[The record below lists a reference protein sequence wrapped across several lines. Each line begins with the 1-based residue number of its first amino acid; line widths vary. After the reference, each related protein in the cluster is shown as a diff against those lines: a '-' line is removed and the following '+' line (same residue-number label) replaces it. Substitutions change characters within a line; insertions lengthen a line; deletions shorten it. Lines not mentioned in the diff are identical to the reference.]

1 LATEFLPT
9 TTKRQQQHQHLSLTS
24 LTSPSQAKQT
34 QRAAPTMSNA
44 PGSGGLNNRFN
55 SYQQSFG
62 HNASGKIF
70 AEEQTNTLKDT
81 VTTQYQAEE
90 TANAVL
96 TQLHGQRQQLQ
107 GANDDVWETRQL
119 TEETKRELH
128 ALQAKYREKKNRL
141 RIIIGLLGIVD
152 FLLFVRLLRC
162 GGSFFC
168 RRY

>member
-1 LATEFLPT
+1 
-9 TTKRQQQHQHLSLTS
+9 
-24 LTSPSQAKQT
+24 
-34 QRAAPTMSNA
+34 MSSA

-55 SYQQSFG
+55 SYQQG
-62 HNASGKIF
+62 YNASGKSF
-70 AEEQTNTLKDT
+70 AEEQTNQLKDT

-96 TQLHGQRQQLQ
+96 NQLHGQRQQIQ

-141 RIIIGLLGIVD
+141 KVIIGLLGLLD
-152 FLLFVRLLRC
+152 FLMFLRLLRC
-162 GGSFFC
+162 RGSYFC
-168 RRY
+168 